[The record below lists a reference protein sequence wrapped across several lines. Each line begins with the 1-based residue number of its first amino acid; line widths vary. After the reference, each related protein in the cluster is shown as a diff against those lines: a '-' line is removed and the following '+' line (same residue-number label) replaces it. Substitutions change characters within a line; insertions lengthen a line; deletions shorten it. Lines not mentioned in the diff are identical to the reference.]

1 MFSLLYCA
9 ELVVCVLLDAFEHD
23 VHDFRCL
30 HIARKALL
38 AQPAALNTIGHDL
51 ANVATSG
58 YTRQRAELIPLEGI
72 FKIRADSIGSRA
84 ALTTEIQGKVGDANA
99 LRGQRADLPDKIRR
113 GGEGAAVQ
121 RPARPPR
128 SACGPAQLA

>member
-58 YTRQRAELIPLEGI
+58 YTRQRAELIPLKPQSGVEVE
-72 FKIRADSIGSRA
+72 
-84 ALTTEIQGKVGDANA
+84 T
-99 LRGQRADLPDKIRR
+99 IRR
-113 GGEGAAVQ
+113 IRGPRGG
-121 RPARPPR
+121 RARCSAERGSSRSGRTR
-128 SACGPAQLA
+128 SAQEPL